1 MKFTKYKK
9 FKLFARRN
17 FPMTLNRIFILLRK
31 YDRTYGGEL
40 KLLNEIVDLLPENSI
55 QSFVDIGSGD
65 GFNMSSSYFLVKSGR
80 RGLLIDGDP
89 IAISHARKIYKNLGS
104 TTIRCLKLNPG
115 NITRVLSDAGY
126 SHVDYLKIDID
137 SFDLTILNQLLRD
150 GFRPKVFSIE
160 INERIPPSLYFD
172 VKYTKNGRYD
182 SKVIYG
188 CSIASANVA
197 ASKFDYTLYKL
208 AYNNAFFIQSEL
220 LRKIYP
226 EFNRNLSEIYF
237 DGYVNA
243 PDRLKL
249 FPWNKSFESWITSNP
264 ENLYDILL
272 KQIEYLHLNY
282 PVEIRVNDA
291 KY

>member
-104 TTIRCLKLNPG
+104 TTILCLKLNPG

-126 SHVDYLKIDID
+126 SHFDYLKIDID

-160 INERIPPSLYFD
+160 INERIPPSIYFD
-172 VKYTKNGRYD
+172 VKYTRNGRYN

-188 CSIASANVA
+188 CSIASANDV
-197 ASKFDYTLYKL
+197 ASKFNYSLYSI
-208 AYNNAFFIQSEL
+208 AYNNAFFIQTSL
-220 LRKIYP
+220 LKMIDPAFNKSIKDIYL
-226 EFNRNLSEIYF
+226 E
-237 DGYVNA
+237 GYVNA
-243 PDRLKL
+243 PERVKL
-249 FPWNKSFESWITSNP
+249 FPWNSAFDSWMYADSD
-264 ENLYDILL
+264 NL
-272 KQIEYLHLNY
+272 LN
-282 PVEIRVNDA
+282 EIRSEISKIEPNFPIDLGIV
-291 KY
+291 KQ